1 MRHNRNRRPYG
12 LRICDK
18 CDRHSVQVEKHI
30 LLDCPHEHL
39 VSFRTQHR
47 QLVFPLQNEDGPT
60 RLRTFLNHPDMNHPD
75 IYGVASF
82 VAECLALF
90 P

>member
-1 MRHNRNRRPYG
+1 MRYNRNRRPYE
-12 LRICDK
+12 LRTCDV
-18 CDRHSVQVEKHI
+18 CAWHSVQDEEHI
-30 LLDCPHEHL
+30 FLDCPHKHL
-39 VSFRTQHR
+39 VSLRTQHR

-60 RLRTFLNHPDMNHPD
+60 RLRTFSNQPD
-75 IYGVASF
+75 INGVASF